1 MHTILVLGTHTM
13 HMVADSEHTR
23 VHFRS
28 PADLVDQAD
37 ALAEIE
43 GIDRTD
49 VIIEALREYIADAT
63 DDERFRQDLA
73 EAYYDDRIEYDRLE
87 ALLGTERAR
96 TAKLLKRD
104 LDSEPLD
111 LSAPAGDVDVY
122 DGETATVDPED

>member
-1 MHTILVLGTHTM
+1 
-13 HMVADSEHTR
+13 MVADSEHKR

-28 PADLVDQAD
+28 PADLVGQAD

-43 GIDRTD
+43 GTDRTD

-63 DDERFRQDLA
+63 DDERFRHDIT
-73 EAYYDDRIEYDRLE
+73 EAYYDGQIGYDRLE
-87 ALLGTERAR
+87 ALVGTERAR

-111 LSAPAGDVDVY
+111 LSAPEDGVDIY